1 MNKALSQRSQAS
13 VYLANAQIVDGT
25 NAPGYLADIEIHAG
39 LIVGIHPIGNANSQQ
54 HLARPPTDQT
64 WVDCTGLTIA
74 PGFIDVHTH
83 DDALVLQPCEA
94 GAFHPKLSQG
104 VTSVITGNCGV
115 SLAPLITESPPA
127 PLDILGCSGWRFA
140 SFVDY
145 LHAVNNAD
153 LVVNVACMIGHTT
166 LRAHTLSD
174 LSKPA
179 SNAEQLI
186 MRAQVQAA
194 LHAGAIGVSTGVY
207 YPPARAA
214 TTEEVVS
221 ICGPLKEFSLPV
233 AMHLRDEGDAI
244 DQAMQEAFAIGR
256 AAECTVILSHHKII
270 GAQNA
275 GRSKHTLAAFDL
287 AAKSQSV
294 CMDCYPYDASSTML
308 FTSRVEQSRDVLITW
323 SSPMPEAKGQLI
335 SELAAQANIT
345 IEAMADQLQ
354 PAGAIYFAM
363 DEGDV
368 REILLHPETMIGSDG
383 LAHDANPHPRL
394 WGSFTRVLGRYS
406 RQLNLFP
413 LETAIYKMT
422 GLSAKRFGLDQ
433 ASHHRPARGQIQ
445 VGWAADLVVFDA
457 QTVIDNAD
465 YQQPQQAS
473 SGIAQVYVNGVLA
486 ALDGRTLH
494 ARAGALLRNTQYV

>member
-1 MNKALSQRSQAS
+1 MKQALAQSIQAS
-13 VYLANAQIVDGT
+13 VYLANAQIIDGT

-39 LIVGIHPIGNANSQQ
+39 LIVAIHPVASAQIQQ
-54 HLARPPTDQT
+54 HLAKPLTGQT
-64 WVDCTGLTIA
+64 RVDCTGLTIA

-83 DDALVLQPCEA
+83 DDALVLQSCET

-127 PLDILGCSGWRFA
+127 PLDILGRSGWRFA

-145 LHAVNNAD
+145 LAAVNSAD

-166 LRAHTLSD
+166 LRANTLSD
-174 LSKPA
+174 LSKSA
-179 SNAEQLI
+179 SHAEQLV
-186 MRAQVQAA
+186 MRSQVQAA
-194 LHAGAIGVSTGVY
+194 LKAGAIGVSTGVY

-214 TTEEVVS
+214 TTEEVVV
-221 ICGPLKEFSLPV
+221 ICGPLKEFRLPV

-244 DQAMQEAFAIGR
+244 DQAMQEAFAIGQ

-270 GAQNA
+270 GAHNA
-275 GRSKHTLAAFDL
+275 GRSKHTLAAFNL

-308 FTSRVEQSRDVLITW
+308 FTNRVAQSRDVLITW
-323 SSPMPEAKGQLI
+323 SSSMPEAKGQLI
-335 SELAAQANIT
+335 SELATQANIS

-368 REILLHPETMIGSDG
+368 REILRHPETMIGSDG

-394 WGSFTRVLGRYS
+394 WGSFTRVLGRYC

-413 LETAIYKMT
+413 LETAVYKMT

-433 ASHHRPARGQIQ
+433 ASHHRPARGQIR

-486 ALDGRTLH
+486 ALDGRTQG
-494 ARAGALLRNTQYV
+494 ARAGALLRNTKYI